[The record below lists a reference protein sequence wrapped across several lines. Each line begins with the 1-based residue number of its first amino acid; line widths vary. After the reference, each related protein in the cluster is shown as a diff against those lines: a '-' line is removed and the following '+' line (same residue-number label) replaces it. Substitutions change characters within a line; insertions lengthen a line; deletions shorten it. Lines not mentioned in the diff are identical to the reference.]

1 MSCISNLYI
10 ARRHFCLA
18 LAAWPLAGWA
28 SAGPDSRIAGL
39 QRWGS
44 GEFRRF
50 GFLVY
55 EATLWVAGEDP
66 LLPPLALRLT
76 YRRNISGRSIT
87 DASVAEMRNLGGV
100 DSARLMQWGEQM
112 GRLFPDVRP
121 GDEIL
126 GLHLPEGARFYLNER
141 LLGAIEDPAFARA
154 FFGIWL
160 DPRSSAPE
168 LRSAL
173 LRRPGKRHD

>member
-1 MSCISNLYI
+1 M
-10 ARRHFCLA
+10 
-18 LAAWPLAGWA
+18 
-28 SAGPDSRIAGL
+28 
-39 QRWGS
+39 
-44 GEFRRF
+44 
-50 GFLVY
+50 
-55 EATLWVAGEDP
+55 
-66 LLPPLALRLT
+66 LPPLALRLT

-100 DSARLMQWGEQM
+100 DSARLMQWSEQM

-173 LRRPGKRHD
+173 LRRPGKRDD